1 MRKLLFAAIILSIVA
16 CKKKKVFEKQTG
28 PGETKTRC
36 GVILQT
42 PVLDSFVY
50 PTYYITTEVAFDGG
64 VEVVHFHADVTGDH
78 DGSWYLP
85 RYDKD
90 SSFCTK

>member
-1 MRKLLFAAIILSIVA
+1 MRKILFAATILSVAA
-16 CKKKKVFEKQTG
+16 CKKEKRPENGPGSTG
-28 PGETKTRC
+28 PKARC
-36 GVILQT
+36 GIIVQT
-42 PVLDSFVY
+42 PILDSFVY
-50 PTYYITTEVAFDGG
+50 PTYYITTEVAFDEG

-85 RYDKD
+85 KYSKD